1 MQVSSVVLSYV
12 KFVFCVS
19 GWSEEESGE
28 PREHIDEREWAV
40 VGRGY
45 DDRMYEWLKLG
56 VFQEKVK
63 EIKRFI
69 PAVEENILSKDEG
82 EAARA
87 ELAAGEGKAS

>member
-1 MQVSSVVLSYV
+1 MDWSYANSAS
-12 KFVFCVS
+12 FVF

-28 PREHIDEREWAV
+28 PREHVDEREWAEV
-40 VGRGY
+40 CRGY

-56 VFQEKVK
+56 VFQEKVN

-87 ELAAGEGKAS
+87 ELAAGEGKAP

>member
-1 MQVSSVVLSYV
+1 M
-12 KFVFCVS
+12 KFVFLVS

-28 PREHIDEREWAV
+28 PREHVDEGEWAE

-45 DDRMYEWLKLG
+45 DDRMYEWLKLR
-56 VFQEKVK
+56 VFQEKVN

-87 ELAAGEGKAS
+87 ELAAGEGKAP